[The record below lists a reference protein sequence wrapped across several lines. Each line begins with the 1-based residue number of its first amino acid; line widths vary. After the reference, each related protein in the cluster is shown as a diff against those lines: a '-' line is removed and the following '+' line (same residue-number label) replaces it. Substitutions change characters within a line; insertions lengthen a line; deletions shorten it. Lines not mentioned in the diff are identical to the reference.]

1 MDAMHIKRIYTA
13 FTLKRAMCTL
23 KRVIYTLKRAIYI
36 YNAYKADIHCIYIH
50 IWLLY
55 GSFLYMAL
63 LSVYVALLSVYMARL
78 NVHVQHVCSAYTAD
92 IHWIYIAYVTRV
104 HRALLSVY
112 IWLF

>member
-36 YNAYKADIHCIYIH
+36 YNAYKADIHCIYIAY
-50 IWLLY
+50 IY
-55 GSFLYMAL
+55 GSCMAL
-63 LSVYVALLSVYMARL
+63 S
-78 NVHVQHVCSAYTAD
+78 
-92 IHWIYIAYVTRV
+92 
-104 HRALLSVY
+104 Y